1 VINAGNLRFASNFK
15 AEWISSDNTRI
26 INVEEC
32 EFKTGFV
39 QGLETSSRA
48 AVTICG
54 SLLTGYFEKQ
64 SYSYFFEPLNR
75 SSSEHQLV
83 IT

>member
-1 VINAGNLRFASNFK
+1 M
-15 AEWISSDNTRI
+15 
-26 INVEEC
+26 EEC

-54 SLLTGYFEKQ
+54 PLLTGYFEKQ
-64 SYSYFFEPLNR
+64 GYSYFFEPLNR
-75 SSSEHQLV
+75 GSGEHKLV